1 MQILGDLVILGFGGI
16 HLVLGV
22 ILLATGY
29 RALRSEI
36 IPRLAEARP
45 GPVQAALTVLG
56 GVGWTVV
63 VAAFCFLVASRTVQM
78 VL

>member
-1 MQILGDLVILGFGGI
+1 MQILGDLVILGFGAI
-16 HLVLGV
+16 HLGLGI

-36 IPRLAEARP
+36 MPRLAEARP
-45 GPVQAALTVLG
+45 GPVQSILTVLG
-56 GVGWTVV
+56 GVGWTVA
-63 VAAFCFLVASRTVQM
+63 VAAFCFLVAGRTAQM

>member
-29 RALRSEI
+29 RALRGEI
-36 IPRLAEARP
+36 IPRLVEARP
-45 GPVQAALTVLG
+45 GPVQAVLTVLG